1 MLIKIKEKFQT
12 IINAYEKK
20 TQKKFNI
27 KNSINRIKYFLFEII
42 FNLKVKIKISIVKQK
57 IILKIIEN
65 LLIKNYP
72 KLIY

>member
-1 MLIKIKEKFQT
+1 MIIKIKENFQT

-20 TQKKFNI
+20 LNKKFNI

-42 FNLKVKIKISIVKQK
+42 FNLKVKIKISILKQK